1 MRLAR
6 KILRGKKKRAGAG
19 SIRERIQC
27 AMSRNFQGMELAGT
41 DRKANTNG
49 KEEDKQAVYFLNYD
63 SNI

>member
-1 MRLAR
+1 
-6 KILRGKKKRAGAG
+6 
-19 SIRERIQC
+19 
-27 AMSRNFQGMELAGT
+27 MSRDFQGIELAGT